1 MRYSGQ
7 GMKLTVDATPAD
19 FRAEGLA
26 GVARRFDRMHEQLFT
41 FALDAGHELVGL
53 RAVAL
58 GPRKPFISGALRRGG
73 ADPGAAAA
81 HKTRV
86 FVADGWRDATVYDRS
101 KLEAGNRMAGPA
113 IVVEMDATTLILP
126 DCAGTV
132 DDYGNVLIRPI
143 G

>member
-1 MRYSGQ
+1 MRYAGQ
-7 GMKLTVDATPAD
+7 GMKLTVDLPPAE

-26 GVARRFDRMHEQLFT
+26 GVAKRFDKMHEQLFT

-58 GPRKPFISGALRRGG
+58 GPQKPFPAASITRGG
-73 ADPGAAAA
+73 PDAGAAAVQR
-81 HKTRV
+81 TRV
-86 FVADGWRDATVYDRS
+86 FVGDGWRDANIYDRA
-101 KLEAGNRMAGPA
+101 KLQAGNRITGPA

-126 DCAGTV
+126 DCVGVV
-132 DDYGNVLIRPI
+132 DDFNNILIRPV